1 MEGLGY
7 LIGIVLPYAAV
18 GVCLAGSLYK
28 ILFWSRAP
36 KHLHWELFPY
46 PRTTAGRLQEMV
58 SEVLTLRSLYT
69 YNRKLWFPSLLM
81 HWGIYFILLWF
92 LLLLIG
98 LFPDAFTSFLG
109 TLGGLL
115 AGAGSLWLG
124 LKRMER
130 ELKRLSSPVEYL
142 NLLLI
147 FLLSLVGLITGFFA
161 HTAEVREY
169 LLGVLTFSPELP
181 AKTSLLWEILLGE
194 LFLVYLPFG
203 RMFHFAAKYFSYHR
217 VKWGEAD

>member
-1 MEGLGY
+1 MEGISY
-7 LIGIVLPYAAV
+7 LIGVILPYIAV
-18 GVCLAGSLYK
+18 GVCLVGALYK

-46 PRTTAGRLQEMV
+46 PRTTAGRLQEMIV
-58 SEVLTLRSLYT
+58 EVLTLRSLYT
-69 YNRKLWFPSLLM
+69 HNRKLWLPSLLM
-81 HWGIYFILLWF
+81 HWGIYFIVLWLLV
-92 LLLLIG
+92 LLTG
-98 LFPDAFTSFLG
+98 LFSGVISVLG
-109 TLGGLL
+109 TLGGLS
-115 AGAGSLWLG
+115 AGAGSLG
-124 LKRMER
+124 LAFRRMGGD
-130 ELKRLSSPVEYL
+130 LKRLSSPVEYL

-161 HTAEVREY
+161 HTVEVREY
-169 LLGVLTFSPELP
+169 LLSVLTFSPELP
-181 AKTSLLWEILLGE
+181 TKSYLLWEIFLGE